1 MRNSVSCLALG
12 VWLVAGTLIAHG
24 QTPGRIIIAQA
35 PVTVPPSGVLV
46 TQSPAPV
53 AVPPSGV
60 LVMQPPAKR
69 RTVARVPA
77 KMVQTVRTAKRAAHT
92 TMRRH
97 VVHRRTAARRVTTRT
112 LARED
117 VARPVTTTRTTTVR
131 ESIPPGFVT
140 TAAAAPA
147 ATYVP
152 VAPPHNWS
160 GFYIGGNLG
169 VGWNGAGSVSD
180 TFGSTFSTTTNT
192 QFLGGGQVVVNYE
205 FWGGVVIGAEAM
217 FDWLPNTQNT
227 INATNPALGTASETI
242 NNRWVT
248 TATGKLGYAWDSVL
262 LYGKGGGAWVGA
274 SSPSITVGGAP
285 ASFTSTST
293 NNLGWTA
300 GVGVEWAFAGSWS
313 ARAEYDYIGLN
324 NQSFTVA
331 PGTVLAGDVISI
343 NHRNIQMLTAGLNY
357 EFGGW

>member
-1 MRNSVSCLALG
+1 
-12 VWLVAGTLIAHG
+12 
-24 QTPGRIIIAQA
+24 
-35 PVTVPPSGVLV
+35 
-46 TQSPAPV
+46 
-53 AVPPSGV
+53 
-60 LVMQPPAKR
+60 
-69 RTVARVPA
+69 
-77 KMVQTVRTAKRAAHT
+77 
-92 TMRRH
+92 
-97 VVHRRTAARRVTTRT
+97 
-112 LARED
+112 
-117 VARPVTTTRTTTVR
+117 
-131 ESIPPGFVT
+131 VT

-192 QFLGGGQVVVNYE
+192 QFLGGGQVGVNYE
-205 FWGGVVIGAEAM
+205 FWGGVVTGAEAM
-217 FDWLPNTQNT
+217 FDWLPNTKNT

-331 PGTVLAGDVISI
+331 PGTVFAGDVISI
-343 NHRNIQMLTAGLNY
+343 NNRNIQMFAAGLNY
-357 EFGGW
+357 QFGGW